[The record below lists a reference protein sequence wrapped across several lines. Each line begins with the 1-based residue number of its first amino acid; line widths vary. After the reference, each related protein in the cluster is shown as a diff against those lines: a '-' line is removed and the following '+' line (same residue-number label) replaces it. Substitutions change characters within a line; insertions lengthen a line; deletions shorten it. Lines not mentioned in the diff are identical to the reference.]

1 VAGRIDPA
9 LKCPSA
15 QPGMSDVAVLGI
27 VSREGDTPQLAYI
40 DEPIPATPEI
50 LALAAPAATAEVFR
64 LSARCE
70 EKKCTHFDGARC
82 QLAVRIKHLMPE
94 VTATLPPCNIR
105 RECRWFRQE
114 GRAACLRCP
123 QIVTGNP
130 DADERLRDVAGMPDA
145 STSKLAPSALAADEQ
160 TTG

>member
-1 VAGRIDPA
+1 VTAVAGRTDPA

-15 QPGMSDVAVLGI
+15 QPGMGDVNVLG
-27 VSREGDTPQLAYI
+27 VVAREGAAPRLAYV
-40 DEPIPATPEI
+40 DELVSATPEI
-50 LALAAPAATAEVFR
+50 LALAAPVAASEVFR

-70 EKKCTHFDGARC
+70 ESKCTHFDGARC
-82 QLAVRIKHLMPE
+82 QLAVRIAKLLPE
-94 VTATLPPCNIR
+94 VTNALPPCNIR

-130 DADERLRDVAGMPDA
+130 EADDRLKEVAGMPQGA
-145 STSKLAPSALAADEQ
+145 SVPGADGLNQ
-160 TTG
+160 PQH